1 MRSQFPEF
9 DIVQM
14 PGSTPEPSTSAGRG
28 VPSTARS
35 RRSKAAVRTKASSG
49 YAHGLSAEKHAGTPP
64 DERFFTIREVAERLE
79 VATRTVRRWIK
90 SGDLVAHRFGGAVR
104 IAESDLKA
112 FLARHRDP

>member
-1 MRSQFPEF
+1 MKSQFTEF

-14 PGSTPEPSTSAGRG
+14 PGSTPELSKLAQGA

-35 RRSKAAVRTKASSG
+35 RRPKAAVRTTASSG

-64 DERFFTIREVAERLE
+64 DERFFTIREVAERLD